1 MIQNRTERELVNPEA
16 IRQIPLSPPA
26 RTQAEV
32 SAKSVTSAG
41 VRLFLQPLQEYA
53 ILAVFVLEFVFFSAA
68 STHFLTPENLINVT
82 LQTSIIAIIA
92 VGMTFVILTAGID
105 LSVGSLVALTGVI
118 AAWILKFN
126 LPPAAG
132 LGLAMAG
139 GLLMGMLS
147 GAIAG
152 FFISYFRV
160 TPFIATLAL
169 MTVWRG
175 LAYIWAQGRPIWGL
189 PPMFDFLGSG
199 RLGGIPFP
207 SVVMLAVYVLA
218 FVILKHT
225 QLGRNVYAVGG
236 NAEAARLAGI
246 PTQKIL
252 MAVYIL
258 CGALASLSGVLLASR
273 MSSGQPN
280 AGLMYELDVIAAVVV
295 GGTSLFGGRGS
306 IAGTFI
312 GAMLIG
318 VLRNGLNLTG
328 VGSYVQQV
336 VLGIVILLAV
346 LLDQLKQREA

>member
-1 MIQNRTERELVNPEA
+1 VNPEA
-16 IRQIPLSPPA
+16 AQQVRLSPTPRA
-26 RTQAEV
+26 DRELSLA
-32 SAKSVTSAG
+32 APRKASV
-41 VRLFLQPLQEYA
+41 RPLLRHVQEYG
-53 ILAVFVLEFVFFSAA
+53 ILAAFIIEFAFFSLA
-68 STHFLTPENLINVT
+68 SDHFLTPENLINVT

-92 VGMTFVILTAGID
+92 AGMTFVILTAGID
-105 LSVGSLVALTGVI
+105 LSVGSLVALTGVV

-126 LPPAAG
+126 LPPAIG
-132 LGLAMAG
+132 LSLAIAG
-139 GLLMGMLS
+139 GLLVGVLS

-152 FFISYFRV
+152 FFITYFRV
-160 TPFIATLAL
+160 TPFITTLAL

-175 LAYIWAQGRPIWGL
+175 VAYIWVDGRPIWGL
-189 PPMFDFLGSG
+189 PPIFDALGGS
-199 RLGGIPFP
+199 RIFGIPFP
-207 SVVMLAVYVLA
+207 SLVMLSVFLLA
-218 FVILKHT
+218 WFTLRHT
-225 QLGRNVYAVGG
+225 PFGRHVYAVGG

-246 PTQKIL
+246 ATRKTL
-252 MAVYIL
+252 LLVYII
-258 CGALASLSGVLLASR
+258 CGAMASLSGILLASR

-306 IAGTFI
+306 VAGTFI

-346 LLDQLKQREA
+346 LLDQLKKNET

>member
-1 MIQNRTERELVNPEA
+1 MSWRR
-16 IRQIPLSPPA
+16 S
-26 RTQAEV
+26 
-32 SAKSVTSAG
+32 G
-41 VRLFLQPLQEYA
+41 VRPFLQHLQEYG
-53 ILAVFVLEFVFFSAA
+53 IFAVFLLEFVFFALTSD
-68 STHFLTPENLINVT
+68 HFLTPENLLNVT

-92 VGMTFVILTAGID
+92 AGMTFVILTAGVD

-126 LPPAAG
+126 LPPAVG
-132 LGLAMAG
+132 LSLAIAG
-139 GLLMGMLS
+139 GLLVGAFS

-152 FFISYFRV
+152 FFITYFRV
-160 TPFIATLAL
+160 TPFITTLAL
-169 MTVWRG
+169 MTIWRG
-175 LAYIWAQGRPIWGL
+175 LAYIWVDGRPIWGL
-189 PPMFDFLGSG
+189 PPIFDALGSG
-199 RLGGIPFP
+199 RILAIPFP
-207 SVVMLAVYVLA
+207 SIVMLLVYLLA
-218 FVILKHT
+218 WFILQHT
-225 QLGRNVYAVGG
+225 QFGRNVYAVGG

-246 PTQKIL
+246 ATRKTL
-252 MAVYIL
+252 LRVYLI

-306 IAGTFI
+306 VIGTFI

-346 LLDQLKQREA
+346 LLDQLKKRET

>member
-1 MIQNRTERELVNPEA
+1 VNQPAAQQFRLSSSERTDRELSLTTP
-16 IRQIPLSPPA
+16 
-26 RTQAEV
+26 RTA
-32 SAKSVTSAG
+32 SVRS
-41 VRLFLQPLQEYA
+41 FWQHLQEYG
-53 ILAVFVLEFVFFSAA
+53 ILAVFILEFVFFALA
-68 STHFLTPENLINVT
+68 SDHFLTPENLINVT

-92 VGMTFVILTAGID
+92 AGMTFVILTAGID

-118 AAWILKFN
+118 AAWILKFE
-126 LPPAAG
+126 LSPGLG
-132 LGLAMAG
+132 LGLAILT
-139 GLLMGMLS
+139 GLCVGVIS

-152 FFISYFRV
+152 FFITYFRV
-160 TPFIATLAL
+160 TPFITTLAL

-175 LAYIWAQGRPIWGL
+175 LAYIWVEGRPIWGL
-189 PPMFDFLGSG
+189 PPIFDVLGSG
-199 RLGGIPFP
+199 RIAGIPFP
-207 SVVMLAVYVLA
+207 SLVMLSVYILA
-218 FVILKHT
+218 WFTLQHT
-225 QLGRNVYAVGG
+225 QFGRNVYAVGG

-246 PTQKIL
+246 ATRKTL
-252 MAVYIL
+252 LLVYII

-306 IAGTFI
+306 VVGTFI

-336 VLGIVILLAV
+336 VLGVVILLAV
-346 LLDQLKQREA
+346 LLDQLKKA

>member
-1 MIQNRTERELVNPEA
+1 MELSLTSPRT
-16 IRQIPLSPPA
+16 S
-26 RTQAEV
+26 
-32 SAKSVTSAG
+32 G
-41 VRLFLQPLQEYA
+41 VRPIWQHLQEYGL
-53 ILAVFVLEFVFFSAA
+53 LAVFILEFVFFALA
-68 STHFLTPENLINVT
+68 SDHFLTPENLLNVT

-92 VGMTFVILTAGID
+92 AGMTFVILTAGID
-105 LSVGSLVALTGVI
+105 LSVGSLVALTGVV

-126 LPPAAG
+126 LSPAIG
-132 LGLAMAG
+132 LGLAISG
-139 GLLMGMLS
+139 GLLVGVIS

-152 FFISYFRV
+152 FFITYFRV
-160 TPFIATLAL
+160 TPFITTLAL

-175 LAYIWAQGRPIWGL
+175 LAYIWVEGRPIWGL
-189 PPMFDFLGSG
+189 PPIFDSLGGG
-199 RLGGIPFP
+199 RLAAIPFP
-207 SVVMLAVYVLA
+207 SMVMLAVYFIAWFTLQ
-218 FVILKHT
+218 HT
-225 QLGRNVYAVGG
+225 QFGRNVYAVGG

-246 PTQKIL
+246 ATRKTL
-252 MAVYIL
+252 LFAYII

-306 IAGTFI
+306 VVGTFI

-346 LLDQLKQREA
+346 LLDQLKKRET

>member
-1 MIQNRTERELVNPEA
+1 MSQPTAQQFRLTPAPRDSTEM
-16 IRQIPLSPPA
+16 PLRHSDT
-26 RTQAEV
+26 R
-32 SAKSVTSAG
+32 S
-41 VRLFLQPLQEYA
+41 FLQHLQEYG
-53 ILAVFVLEFVFFSAA
+53 ILAVFVLEFVFFALTSD
-68 STHFLTPENLINVT
+68 HFLTPENLLNVT

-92 VGMTFVILTAGID
+92 AGMTFVILTAGID

-126 LPPAAG
+126 LPPAIG
-132 LGLAMAG
+132 LSLAITG
-139 GLLMGMLS
+139 GLLVGALS

-152 FFISYFRV
+152 FFITSFRV
-160 TPFIATLAL
+160 TPFITTLAL
-169 MTVWRG
+169 MTIWRG
-175 LAYIWAQGRPIWGL
+175 LAYIWVDGRPIWGL
-189 PPMFDFLGSG
+189 PPVFDALGSG
-199 RLGGIPFP
+199 RIAAIPFP
-207 SVVMLAVYVLA
+207 SIVMIVVFLLAWFTLQ
-218 FVILKHT
+218 HT
-225 QLGRNVYAVGG
+225 QFGRNVYAVGG

-246 PTQKIL
+246 ATRKTL
-252 MAVYIL
+252 LLVYII

-306 IAGTFI
+306 VVGTFI

-346 LLDQLKQREA
+346 LLDQLKKRET